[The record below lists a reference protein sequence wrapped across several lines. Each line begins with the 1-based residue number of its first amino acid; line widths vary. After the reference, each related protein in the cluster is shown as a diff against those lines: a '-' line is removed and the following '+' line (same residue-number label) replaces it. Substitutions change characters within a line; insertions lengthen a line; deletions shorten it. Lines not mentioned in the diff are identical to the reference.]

1 MIETKEGNKKIQIS
15 ENNLIEGQPILGYLI
30 SLIKEEGKK
39 INEIHNDISQK
50 LVENKKGD
58 LTKEEKDKIN
68 KKFNKTF
75 NINSEKNK
83 NLFEIINAINKN
95 HIKKYKT
102 ILNFLNLNLVLE
114 KKEDVQE
121 NIQKELIKNKE
132 SQLENDEIN
141 YDQKISDKIMENGII
156 QKSENKEENIP
167 SNNKI
172 QVNEENLSKDKDI
185 LKNNLQNNVLID
197 KSTKIEGKINIKNKE
212 IEGNESYEIID
223 YKENANYYKSNDELL
238 SHENK
243 NFFMENNDNELD
255 LKEEE
260 NDIIINEND
269 DSIFILDND
278 E

>member
-1 MIETKEGNKKIQIS
+1 M
-15 ENNLIEGQPILGYLI
+15 
-30 SLIKEEGKK
+30 
-39 INEIHNDISQK
+39 
-50 LVENKKGD
+50 
-58 LTKEEKDKIN
+58 
-68 KKFNKTF
+68 
-75 NINSEKNK
+75 
-83 NLFEIINAINKN
+83 
-95 HIKKYKT
+95 
-102 ILNFLNLNLVLE
+102 NFLNLNLVLE

-212 IEGNESYEIID
+212 IEGN
-223 YKENANYYKSNDELL
+223 
-238 SHENK
+238 
-243 NFFMENNDNELD
+243 
-255 LKEEE
+255 
-260 NDIIINEND
+260 
-269 DSIFILDND
+269 
-278 E
+278 

>member
-15 ENNLIEGQPILGYLI
+15 ENNLIEGQPILDYLI

-68 KKFNKTF
+68 KKFNKAF

-141 YDQKISDKIMENGII
+141 YDQKISDKIIEDGII

-185 LKNNLQNNVLID
+185 LKNNLQN
-197 KSTKIEGKINIKNKE
+197 
-212 IEGNESYEIID
+212 
-223 YKENANYYKSNDELL
+223 
-238 SHENK
+238 
-243 NFFMENNDNELD
+243 
-255 LKEEE
+255 
-260 NDIIINEND
+260 
-269 DSIFILDND
+269 ILFYNLY
-278 E
+278 

>member
-15 ENNLIEGQPILGYLI
+15 ENNLIEGQPILDYLI

-68 KKFNKTF
+68 KKFNKAF

-185 LKNNLQNNVLID
+185 LINNLQN
-197 KSTKIEGKINIKNKE
+197 
-212 IEGNESYEIID
+212 
-223 YKENANYYKSNDELL
+223 
-238 SHENK
+238 
-243 NFFMENNDNELD
+243 
-255 LKEEE
+255 
-260 NDIIINEND
+260 
-269 DSIFILDND
+269 ILFYNLY
-278 E
+278 

>member
-1 MIETKEGNKKIQIS
+1 
-15 ENNLIEGQPILGYLI
+15 
-30 SLIKEEGKK
+30 
-39 INEIHNDISQK
+39 
-50 LVENKKGD
+50 
-58 LTKEEKDKIN
+58 
-68 KKFNKTF
+68 
-75 NINSEKNK
+75 
-83 NLFEIINAINKN
+83 
-95 HIKKYKT
+95 
-102 ILNFLNLNLVLE
+102 
-114 KKEDVQE
+114 
-121 NIQKELIKNKE
+121 
-132 SQLENDEIN
+132 
-141 YDQKISDKIMENGII
+141 MENGIN

-260 NDIIINEND
+260 NDIIINENY
-269 DSIFILDND
+269 DSIFNLDND

>member
-15 ENNLIEGQPILGYLI
+15 ENNLIEGQPILDYLI

-68 KKFNKTF
+68 KKFNKAF

-114 KKEDVQE
+114 KKEDVQK
-121 NIQKELIKNKE
+121 NIQKELTKNKE

-141 YDQKISDKIMENGII
+141 YNQKITDKIKETGII
-156 QKSENKEENIP
+156 QKPENKEENIL
-167 SNNKI
+167 SNNKMK
-172 QVNEENLSKDKDI
+172 VNKENLSKE
-185 LKNNLQNNVLID
+185 
-197 KSTKIEGKINIKNKE
+197 KI
-212 IEGNESYEIID
+212 
-223 YKENANYYKSNDELL
+223 
-238 SHENK
+238 
-243 NFFMENNDNELD
+243 
-255 LKEEE
+255 
-260 NDIIINEND
+260 
-269 DSIFILDND
+269 IF
-278 E
+278 

>member
-1 MIETKEGNKKIQIS
+1 M
-15 ENNLIEGQPILGYLI
+15 
-30 SLIKEEGKK
+30 
-39 INEIHNDISQK
+39 
-50 LVENKKGD
+50 
-58 LTKEEKDKIN
+58 
-68 KKFNKTF
+68 
-75 NINSEKNK
+75 
-83 NLFEIINAINKN
+83 
-95 HIKKYKT
+95 
-102 ILNFLNLNLVLE
+102 NFLNLNLVLE

-269 DSIFILDND
+269 DSIFNLDNN